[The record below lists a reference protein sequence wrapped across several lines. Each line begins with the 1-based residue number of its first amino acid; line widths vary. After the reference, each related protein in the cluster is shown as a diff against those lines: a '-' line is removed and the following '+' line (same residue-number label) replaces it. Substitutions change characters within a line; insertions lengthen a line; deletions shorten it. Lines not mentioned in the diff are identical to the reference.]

1 MMRDATLCLLF
12 RGTPV
17 KEVLL
22 GKKKA
27 RFGAGKYNG
36 FGGKV
41 EPDETIVQAAVR
53 ELAEEAGVQ
62 VALNELHLVAHLTFL
77 FPHRR
82 EWEQIVYV
90 YCAHTWQGT
99 PVESEEMVPSWFG
112 VDEIP
117 YDEMW
122 DDDRFWLPHVLA
134 GKRVQATFTYRA
146 DNETV
151 EHFEIQEWNTER
163 HGDEHRDTQ
172 RSNRDS
178 QRRRARC

>member
-12 RGTPV
+12 RGNPIE
-17 KEVLL
+17 KVLL
-22 GKKKA
+22 GMKKA

-41 EPDETIVQAAVR
+41 EPGETIAQAAAR

-62 VALNELHLVAHLTFL
+62 VDLNALQPVGRLTFL

-82 EWEQIVYV
+82 EWEQVVHVYS
-90 YCAHTWQGT
+90 AFRWQGT
-99 PVESEEMVPSWFG
+99 PVESEEMAPFWFG

-122 DDDRFWLPHVLA
+122 DDDRYWLPHVLA
-134 GKRVQATFTYRA
+134 GRRVQATFTYRA

-151 EHFEIQEWNTER
+151 EHFEIHNWETYE
-163 HGDEHRDTQ
+163 TTI
-172 RSNRDS
+172 S
-178 QRRRARC
+178 